1 MKKSVAMVLCMLL
14 LFSTSIYAANDT
26 DLQQSVNHTAAF
38 LYQAVSDPQVG
49 SVGGEWTVLGLA
61 RSGAEIPETY
71 FQEYYQTVESYVKS
85 RNGVLHEKKY
95 TEYSRVILA
104 LTAIGKDPTNVAG
117 FNLLLPL
124 GDYEKTIWQGING
137 PIWALIALD
146 SANYE
151 IPQNLDAQT
160 QATRDLYLRRILDCQ
175 NPDGGWSLT
184 SAENT
189 VSDPDVTAMALQ
201 ALAKYQDNS
210 KVNTAI
216 EKALT
221 LLSSLQDSSGGYT
234 SWDQENAESTVQVLV
249 ALGELGIPVT
259 DGRFVKDGNTIL
271 DHILSYARSDGSF
284 SHSLEDCASNLMA
297 TEQCFYGLVSALR
310 AEQGLSSLY
319 RMKDVTVAT
328 GLPPKE
334 AGLSGKHADVQTR
347 PVQSP
352 GKTFSDISGHSNQAA
367 IEALASRGIING
379 RADDIFV
386 PEDTMTRAE
395 FATILVRGLSLPEK
409 ASSPFTDFAESDWFA
424 SYVNT
429 AYTYK
434 LVNGTG
440 EGTFHPYGTLT
451 REEAITMIARAAA
464 LCGMNTDRD
473 TFSAQL
479 TLAGFL
485 DYPQISDWAL
495 SACAFCSEAEILDN
509 AAMYLEPQRTITRGE
524 VAEMLYRMLG
534 KAELL

>member
-1 MKKSVAMVLCMLL
+1 MKKSAAMVLCMLL
-14 LFSTSIYAANDT
+14 LFSTSIYAAKDT
-26 DLQQSVNHTAAF
+26 ELQQSVNQTATF
-38 LYQAVSDPQVG
+38 LCQTASDPQIG

-71 FQEYYQTVESYVKS
+71 FQKYYQNVESYVKS
-85 RNGVLHEKKY
+85 VNGVLHEKKY

-151 IPQNLDAQT
+151 IPQNPDAQT

-184 SAENT
+184 SAENAT
-189 VSDPDVTAMALQ
+189 SDPDVTAMALQ
-201 ALAKYQDNS
+201 ALAKYQNNS
-210 KVNTAI
+210 NVSTAI

-221 LLSSLQDSSGGYT
+221 LLSSQQDSSGGYA
-234 SWDQENAESTVQVLV
+234 SWDQKNAESTVQVLV

-259 DGRFVKDGNTIL
+259 EPRFVKNDNTIL

-284 SHSLEDCASNLMA
+284 SHSLADGASNLMA

-310 AEQGLSSLY
+310 AEQELSSLY
-319 RMKDVTVAT
+319 RMGDVTTTPV
-328 GLPPKE
+328 LPSKE
-334 AGLSGKHADVQTR
+334 SGLSGKHTDVQAH
-347 PVQSP
+347 PVQYP
-352 GKTFSDISGHSNQAA
+352 GKTFSDISGHKNQAA
-367 IEALASRGIING
+367 IEALAGRGIING
-379 RADDIFV
+379 RTEDTFV

-395 FATILVRGLSLPEK
+395 FATILVRGLGLPEK
-409 ASSPFTDFAESDWFA
+409 ASSAFTDLAENDWFA
-424 SYVNT
+424 AYVHT
-429 AYTYK
+429 AYAYK

-440 EGTFHPYGTLT
+440 DGTFTPYGTLT
-451 REEAITMIARAAA
+451 REEAITMVARAAA
-464 LCGMNTDRD
+464 LCGMYTDRD

-485 DYPQISDWAL
+485 DYPQVSDWAL

-509 AAMYLEPQRTITRGE
+509 SAMYLEPRRAITRAE

>member
-1 MKKSVAMVLCMLL
+1 MKKSAAMVLCMLL

-26 DLQQSVNHTAAF
+26 DLQQSVHHTAAF
-38 LYQAVSDPQVG
+38 LYQTVSDPQVG
-49 SVGGEWTVLGLA
+49 AVGGEWTVLGLA

-71 FQEYYQTVESYVKS
+71 FQEYYQAVESNVKS
-85 RNGVLHEKKY
+85 VNGVLHEKKY

-117 FNLLLPL
+117 CNLLLPL

-151 IPQNLDAQT
+151 IPQNPDAQI
-160 QATRDLYLRRILDCQ
+160 QATRELYLQRILNCQ

-201 ALAKYQDNS
+201 ALAKYQEQENVS
-210 KVNTAI
+210 TAI
-216 EKALT
+216 EKALL

-234 SWDQENAESTVQVLV
+234 SWDQENAESTIQVLV
-249 ALGELGIPVT
+249 ALGELGIPVS
-259 DGRFVKDGNTIL
+259 DARFVKDGNTIL
-271 DHILSYARSDGSF
+271 DQIFSYARSDGSF
-284 SHSLEDCASNLMA
+284 SHSLEDGAFNLMA

-319 RMKDVTVAT
+319 RMGDVTTVT
-328 GLPPKE
+328 GLSSKNT
-334 AGLSGKHADVQTR
+334 GLSDKHADVQAR
-347 PVQSP
+347 PVQCP
-352 GKTFSDISGHSNQAA
+352 GKTFPDILGHSNQAA
-367 IEALASRGIING
+367 IEALAVRGIING
-379 RADDIFV
+379 RTDDFFV
-386 PEDTMTRAE
+386 PGDTMTRAE
-395 FATILVRGLSLPEK
+395 FATILVRGLGLPEQ
-409 ASSPFTDFAESDWFA
+409 ASSPFTDFTESDWFA
-424 SYVNT
+424 AYVHT

-440 EGTFHPYGTLT
+440 EGTFNPYGTLT
-451 REEAITMIARAAA
+451 REEAITMIARAAE

-485 DYPQISDWAL
+485 DYPQVSDWAL
-495 SACAFCSEAEILDN
+495 GACAFCSEVEILDN
-509 AAMYLEPQRTITRGE
+509 SALYLAPRRAITRAE